1 MGQIGDLFFQS
12 LRLDFQSLRLDFQSL
27 RLKILFYGLVFLS
40 QEAPR
45 PGGRR
50 SGRIFLAAGSGGA
63 ALNGLKGLKIK
74 PFSLFSRDFQQE
86 TETG

>member
-12 LRLDFQSLRLDFQSL
+12 LRLDFQSLRLIFQSL
-27 RLKILFYGLVFLS
+27 RLKILFYGLVFFS

-50 SGRIFLAAGSGGA
+50 GRRFFLAAGTGGA
-63 ALNGLKGLKIK
+63 ALNGLKGLEIK